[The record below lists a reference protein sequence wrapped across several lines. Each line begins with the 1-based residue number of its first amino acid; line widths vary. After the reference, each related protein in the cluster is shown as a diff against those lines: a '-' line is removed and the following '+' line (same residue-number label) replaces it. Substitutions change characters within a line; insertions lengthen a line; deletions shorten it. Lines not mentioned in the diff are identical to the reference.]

1 MLVDDRPS
9 SRVEM
14 HRLRDFHQE
23 DIAMH
28 CIFCGA
34 ALQPGITTCPT
45 CGKPASANTSGS
57 SPHEYNAD
65 AAAYV
70 EYSSASKSSS
80 ATPGLQP
87 QATFPGPFVDHPPG
101 GAYIAPSSATTPLP
115 LHGAPPPPP
124 QL

>member
-1 MLVDDRPS
+1 
-9 SRVEM
+9 
-14 HRLRDFHQE
+14 
-23 DIAMH
+23 MH
-28 CIFCGA
+28 CIYCGA

-45 CGKPASANTSGS
+45 CGKPASSNTSGS

-87 QATFPGPFVDHPPG
+87 QAAFPGPFVGQTQG
-101 GAYIAPSSATTPLP
+101 GEYSAPSLATTPLP
-115 LHGAPPPPP
+115 HHGGPPHQP
-124 QL
+124 QRLSTGMIVLLIMLALLVVGEGGVIA